1 MRDLDLA
8 HASTFLGMKKK
19 RDATDEGKRKKKKAK
34 GADEEEWDSD
44 GTSDD
49 DDDANDE
56 DDEGPSTPVRTRGAK
71 SKEKAQAAPRA
82 AGGTTAGK
90 WATTAK
96 EILLEEKG
104 VAMGEEWKEL
114 VTVWWEL
121 EESTKFAT
129 SVCPFVGAGVRTQD

>member
-1 MRDLDLA
+1 
-8 HASTFLGMKKK
+8 MKKK

-56 DDEGPSTPVRTRGAK
+56 DDEGPSTPVRRRGAK

-82 AGGTTAGK
+82 AGGEMGDDCERDTAGG
-90 WATTAK
+90 
-96 EILLEEKG
+96 EGHGNGRG
-104 VAMGEEWKEL
+104 VEGTRHRLVGTGGVYQVCNIGMSICRRGGENARLTRE
-114 VTVWWEL
+114 
-121 EESTKFAT
+121 
-129 SVCPFVGAGVRTQD
+129 